1 MHEQPRQLRLRLR
14 LRLRRLR
21 LRLLGL
27 RLQLLR
33 LRLRLLR
40 LRLRLLRL
48 RLRLSWSWREWRS
61 TRLLSGLGSLAYRA
75 GWAAGGLDA
84 AASCHDNLGQKPSSV
99 AEAAA
104 CAAPSIS
111 AIDAISAADEAR
123 VACAS

>member
-1 MHEQPRQLRLRLR
+1 MP
-14 LRLRRLR
+14 
-21 LRLLGL
+21 
-27 RLQLLR
+27 
-33 LRLRLLR
+33 
-40 LRLRLLRL
+40 
-48 RLRLSWSWREWRS
+48 WSWPKWRS
-61 TRLLSGLGSLAYRA
+61 TRLLSGLGKRPLSRLPYRA

-84 AASCHDNLGQKPSSV
+84 AASCPDAASCHDNLGQKPSSV